1 MTSRGAWGAMAACA
15 AMLLCMPAGAAAKNL
30 GTLDAQA
37 DSIGHVIEDGAGT
50 AYIAWLRKSP
60 STGVADTIE
69 FCKIPRGST
78 CPSPVTLTV
87 PAPGA
92 NTEGPAGVS
101 PVFGPAGQVYLVVP
115 RYVENDVL
123 LYVSEN
129 GGASFN
135 APVVIENSYSNKSNP
150 SEVFLEG
157 NEFLISGYN
166 AGLGFSAVNT
176 AGEGLGHFVL
186 NEPGPGGVASASMGL
201 DSAGNPVVAYYNLTS
216 PPYPIDFVHYNGS
229 GSKTTEADWSQPAQV
244 ASGYLPQL
252 AGGASG
258 LFLLSEDYPSATAP
272 YATVVDVR
280 KYTGSSFG
288 PPVKLFE
295 DPESELYNGGDIAQS
310 PGGHLAVVWPKFS
323 GSAPTMRLLVSTNGG
338 TSFSAPTAVATLG
351 SAYSDQ
357 VNAQATINDDGGG
370 WLVYNDAGGLEL
382 ADLTPLNGSGGS
394 SKSGTSTSNK
404 VGNDVVTLAGPKGCV
419 KPGATVTG
427 RLSVRSSKRKHKVV
441 LKIYQVKFGVDG
453 SIFKTLVRE
462 KVRRTGKVD
471 PHPYVATVKG
481 TYAAGSTHILS
492 AQAFISERHGKHA
505 SRTLKVKFLVCS

>member
-1 MTSRGAWGAMAACA
+1 
-15 AMLLCMPAGAAAKNL
+15 MLLCMPAGAAAKNL

-69 FCKIPRGST
+69 FCKIPRGSK
-78 CPSPVTLTV
+78 CPSPLTLSV

-92 NTEGPAGVS
+92 NVEGPAGVS
-101 PVFGPAGQVYLVVP
+101 PVFGPAGQIYLVVP

-135 APVVIENSYSNKSNP
+135 APIVIENSYSNKSNP

-201 DSAGNPVVAYYNLTS
+201 DSSGNPVIAYYNLTS

-244 ASGYLPQL
+244 TSGYLPQL

-295 DPESELYNGGDIAQS
+295 DPNSDLYSGGDIAQS
-310 PGGHLAVVWPKFS
+310 PGGHLAVVWPQFT
-323 GSAPTMRLLVSTNGG
+323 GTQVMRLLVSTNGG
-338 TSFSAPTAVATLG
+338 ASFSAPTAVATLG

-357 VNAQATINDDGGG
+357 VNAQAAVNDDGGG

-382 ADLTPLNGSGGS
+382 ADLTPLNGGG

-419 KPGATVTG
+419 KPGATITG

-441 LKIYQVKFGVDG
+441 LKIYEVKFGVDG

-471 PHPYVATVKG
+471 PNPYVATVKG
-481 TYAAGSTHILS
+481 TYTAGSTHTLS

-505 SRTLKVKFLVCS
+505 SRTLKVKFQVCS